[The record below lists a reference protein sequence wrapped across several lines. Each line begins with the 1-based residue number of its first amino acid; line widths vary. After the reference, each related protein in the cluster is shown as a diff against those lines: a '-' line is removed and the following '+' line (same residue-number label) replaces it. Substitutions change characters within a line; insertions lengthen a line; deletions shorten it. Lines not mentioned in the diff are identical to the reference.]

1 MHPVLN
7 QTLTDVETLLAECSA
22 DRLAYARPGSWS
34 DANTLEHLALAYGG
48 TTRMLYWLRDRNAV
62 MPDKRSERQQQ
73 MIDRV
78 LGEGNFPSGQSA
90 PPSAQP
96 TGLAPAEAVTKLRE
110 SLFKLDAALTLLEQ
124 TFGSA
129 SFLGDIPY
137 LARSLPRTGGV
148 FIRSTPA
155 TTSSRSATASQPL
168 SLQPIEPPHA
178 MPGFAWSEFSVNREK
193 YRELGSGSV

>member
-129 SFLGDIPY
+129 SFLGRHPVLGPLTAEDWRRFHQVHTSHH
-137 LARSLPRTGGV
+137 LQQ
-148 FIRSTPA
+148 IRHRIA
-155 TTSSRSATASQPL
+155 T
-168 SLQPIEPPHA
+168 
-178 MPGFAWSEFSVNREK
+178 SESPTH
-193 YRELGSGSV
+193 